1 MQRVVAY
8 VRRYRGRYA
17 VGALVTI
24 GYSIVFQMVPLAV
37 RDVVAEISAKAP
49 LDAVTHTA
57 LWLVGDLGRVRA
69 LSYAS
74 RQVLF
79 TAAREI
85 EYQLRGELFAHLQR
99 MPQSY
104 FAGQRTGDL
113 MSRAVNDVNN
123 VRLFFGMGLLNVVQ
137 TPVLYL
143 GAIGVMLHVDWQLT
157 LWVLSPYP
165 LFIAVARFFGRRMH
179 QATIDAQEQLG
190 ALSSTVQENA
200 AGVFVVRSN
209 TMEAR
214 ERERFDAEAVNLYGR
229 QMRLAVINIGMMT
242 TIQMLPTLAQIG
254 VLAAGSY
261 GVIGGRLERRRPL
274 ALLPVHDPAH
284 VPDLHGRLGDQHRAA
299 RARGPAAARRDPRR
313 VPSIRDRADVLPLE
327 KIEGGVDV
335 RDLRFA
341 FPGREERPALAGVT
355 FSVEPGQTVGVVG
368 LVGSGKSTLVSA
380 IPRLLEIPD
389 GTVLI
394 DGSDVNRIPLSLLR
408 SSCAVVPQDSFL
420 FSTSI
425 EENIRFGCPD
435 AGRPHV
441 REAARRAH
449 VLEDIE
455 DFPDGFETVVG
466 ERGITLS
473 GGQRQRI
480 ALARA
485 LALDPS
491 ILILDDAL
499 SSVDAATEEGILKEL
514 RGARTGRTCFI
525 VAHRL
530 SAVRDA
536 DFILVLDE
544 GRVAEQGTHD
554 ELVAHGGIYAKIH
567 HQQQLE
573 AEIEGERGVNPG
585 FHDEELL
592 GKVYDSTLMRRLWP
606 FLRPHWRFVAASIA
620 LIPLRVR
627 ARDDP
632 GVALRLRAEPPGRRR
647 QLPRPADPEAAL
659 GAAGRHLADPVA
671 RADVLLRRGARGA
684 GRAGALG
691 VDGGDGPAR
700 HARGAP
706 RAVRPRAA
714 PAAALLRPLPR
725 RAPGHAARATTSSRR
740 RRCSLRGWS
749 RCSRTSS

>member
-1 MQRVVAY
+1 MQRVVAS
-8 VRRYRGRYA
+8 VRRHRARYA

-37 RDVVAEISAKAP
+37 RDVVGEISAKAP
-49 LDAVTHTA
+49 LEAVTHTA
-57 LWLVGDLGRVRA
+57 LWLVAISATFAA

-85 EYQLRGELFAHLQR
+85 EYLIRGELFEHLQR

-123 VRLFFGMGLLNVVQ
+123 VRLFFGMGLLNVIQ

-143 GAIGVMLHVDWQLT
+143 GAIGVMLHVDWRLT

-165 LFIAVARFFGRRMH
+165 LFIGVARFFGGRMH
-179 QATIDAQEQLG
+179 QATIEAQEQLG

-200 AGVFVVRSN
+200 SGVFVVRSN

-214 ERERFDAEAVNLYGR
+214 ETERFDAEAVKLYGR
-229 QMRLAVINIGMMT
+229 QMRLAIVNVGMMT

-261 GVIGGRLERRRPL
+261 GVIGGRLSV
-274 ALLPVHDPAH
+274 A
-284 VPDLHGRLGDQHRAA
+284 DLWLFYLYTIQLTFPTFMVGWVINIVQRGMAGLQRLGEILDV
-299 RARGPAAARRDPRR
+299 
-313 VPSIRDRADVLPLE
+313 VPSIRDRADVLALD
-327 KIEGGVDV
+327 KIEGRVVV
-335 RDLRFA
+335 RDLCFA
-341 FPGREERPALAGVT
+341 FPGREARPALAGVS

-389 GTVLI
+389 GSVLI

-435 AGRPHV
+435 SGRPLV

-485 LALDPS
+485 LALDPA

-514 RGARTGRTCFI
+514 RGARSGRTCFI

-544 GRVAEQGTHD
+544 GRVAEQGTHE

-567 HQQQLE
+567 RQQQLE
-573 AEIEGERGVNPG
+573 AEIEGN
-585 FHDEELL
+585 
-592 GKVYDSTLMRRLWP
+592 
-606 FLRPHWRFVAASIA
+606 AA
-620 LIPLRVR
+620 
-627 ARDDP
+627 
-632 GVALRLRAEPPGRRR
+632 
-647 QLPRPADPEAAL
+647 
-659 GAAGRHLADPVA
+659 
-671 RADVLLRRGARGA
+671 
-684 GRAGALG
+684 
-691 VDGGDGPAR
+691 
-700 HARGAP
+700 
-706 RAVRPRAA
+706 
-714 PAAALLRPLPR
+714 
-725 RAPGHAARATTSSRR
+725 
-740 RRCSLRGWS
+740 
-749 RCSRTSS
+749 

>member
-17 VGALVTI
+17 AGALVTI

-57 LWLVGDLGRVRA
+57 LWLVGIAVAFAL
-69 LSYAS
+69 LSYSS

-261 GVIGGRLERRRPL
+261 GVIGGRLSVADLWLFYLYTIQLTFPTFMVGWVINIVQRGL
-274 ALLPVHDPAH
+274 AGLQ
-284 VPDLHGRLGDQHRAA
+284 RLGEILD
-299 RARGPAAARRDPRR
+299 
-313 VPSIRDRADVLPLE
+313 VLPSIRDRADVLPLE

-355 FSVEPGQTVGVVG
+355 FSVQPGQTVGVVG

-573 AEIEGERGVNPG
+573 AEIEGE
-585 FHDEELL
+585 
-592 GKVYDSTLMRRLWP
+592 
-606 FLRPHWRFVAASIA
+606 VA
-620 LIPLRVR
+620 
-627 ARDDP
+627 
-632 GVALRLRAEPPGRRR
+632 
-647 QLPRPADPEAAL
+647 
-659 GAAGRHLADPVA
+659 
-671 RADVLLRRGARGA
+671 
-684 GRAGALG
+684 
-691 VDGGDGPAR
+691 
-700 HARGAP
+700 
-706 RAVRPRAA
+706 
-714 PAAALLRPLPR
+714 
-725 RAPGHAARATTSSRR
+725 
-740 RRCSLRGWS
+740 
-749 RCSRTSS
+749 

>member
-1 MQRVVAY
+1 MTPMQRVVAY

-57 LWLVGDLGRVRA
+57 LWLVGVACAFAL
-69 LSYAS
+69 LSYSS

-229 QMRLAVINIGMMT
+229 QMRLAIVNIGMMT

-261 GVIGGRLERRRPL
+261 GVIGGRLNVADLWLFYLYTIQLTFPTFMVGWVINIVQRGL
-274 ALLPVHDPAH
+274 AGLQ
-284 VPDLHGRLGDQHRAA
+284 RLGEILD
-299 RARGPAAARRDPRR
+299 
-313 VPSIRDRADVLPLE
+313 VMPSIRDRADVLPLE
-327 KIEGGVDV
+327 RIEGRVDV

-389 GTVLI
+389 GTVRI

-420 FSTSI
+420 FSTTI

-435 AGRPHV
+435 APRAHV

-514 RGARTGRTCFI
+514 RGARSGRTCFI

-544 GRVAEQGTHD
+544 GRVAEQGTH
-554 ELVAHGGIYAKIH
+554 EQLVALGGIYAKIH

-573 AEIEGERGVNPG
+573 AEIEGE
-585 FHDEELL
+585 
-592 GKVYDSTLMRRLWP
+592 
-606 FLRPHWRFVAASIA
+606 VA
-620 LIPLRVR
+620 
-627 ARDDP
+627 
-632 GVALRLRAEPPGRRR
+632 
-647 QLPRPADPEAAL
+647 
-659 GAAGRHLADPVA
+659 
-671 RADVLLRRGARGA
+671 
-684 GRAGALG
+684 
-691 VDGGDGPAR
+691 
-700 HARGAP
+700 
-706 RAVRPRAA
+706 
-714 PAAALLRPLPR
+714 
-725 RAPGHAARATTSSRR
+725 
-740 RRCSLRGWS
+740 
-749 RCSRTSS
+749 